1 MSFVSF
7 FGMLALPASIL
18 GMASSTTLIPSLIQ
32 VRATNPDSTLTISIE
47 VVNKNRLPTVVV
59 EKEVPIPEGY
69 SYLSHSLS
77 LVSAFPVEGTEQ
89 GADWIAGPT
98 NSWSIY
104 AKREINSK
112 QPERIRLRA
121 TAAPGLKNSE
131 VGAQAIL
138 VVGIKRLGRTN

>member
-1 MSFVSF
+1 MSSASF
-7 FGMLALPASIL
+7 FGMLVLPASIL
-18 GMASSTTLIPSLIQ
+18 GIASLTTRTPSSIQ
-32 VRATNPDSTLTISIE
+32 VKATNPDSTLTVSIE

-59 EKEVPIPEGY
+59 EKEVSIPEGY

-89 GADWIAGPT
+89 GADWIAGPA

-104 AKREINSK
+104 AKREVNCK
-112 QPERIRLRA
+112 QPERIKLWA
-121 TAAPGLKNSE
+121 TAEPGFKNSE
-131 VGAQAIL
+131 IGAQAIL